1 MKSQYKSP
9 YKPAHPLPTRS
20 LILASASP
28 RRAELLQQVGVS
40 FTVRTANIDES
51 RRGQETAADYVQR
64 LARSKA
70 LAVAQTLTAHEQGQ
84 VILAADTTVAIGE
97 HILEKPR
104 DEADFSRMMHLL
116 SGTWH
121 EVLTGVAVWCE
132 GELQSQVVTTRVRFM
147 HLSEDDIRRYWA
159 TGEPCDKAG
168 GYAIQGRG
176 AAFIPEIQ
184 GRYSNVVGLPLVE
197 TLGLLAVHDLSR

>member
-159 TGEPCDKAG
+159 TVEPCDKAG

-184 GRYSNVVGLPLVE
+184 GSYSNVVGLPLVE
-197 TLGLLAVHDLSR
+197 TLGLLAAHDLSR

>member
-1 MKSQYKSP
+1 MESQYKSP

-121 EVLTGVAVWCE
+121 AVLTGVAVWCE

-184 GRYSNVVGLPLVE
+184 GSYSNVVGLPLVE
-197 TLGLLAVHDLSR
+197 TLGLLAAHDLSR